1 MKLTNI
7 KQLRDMSLE
16 EMYEHGIDTSLV
28 LGTFICCTMYSFV
41 STLNGMIDYEDFSYF
56 ILSKKDFVERTK
68 KHTSPESLEEFLEEN
83 KDVKDDEKL
92 LIINNE
98 YCQQRVCT
106 RISGLELSKI
116 ALLIHDIIN
125 DMAQKIFLEKVG
137 ENGHHKI
144 KDIMRDVVRKVDES
158 IQEKKEESNERLH

>member
-1 MKLTNI
+1 MKLTNVR
-7 KQLRDMSLE
+7 QLRDMSFE
-16 EMYEHGIDTSLV
+16 EMYEHEIDPSLV
-28 LGTFICCTMYSFV
+28 LDAFIYCTIHSFV

-68 KHTSPESLEEFLEEN
+68 KQTSPESLEQFLEDN

-92 LIINNE
+92 LIITNE
-98 YCQQRVCT
+98 YCQKRVCT

-116 ALLIHDIIN
+116 ALLTHDIIN
-125 DMAQKIFLEKVG
+125 DMAQKIFFEKVG

-158 IQEKKEESNERLH
+158 IQRKKEESNERLH